1 MLAQMAS
8 AIRALA
14 ARRAADPAAIAIAIA
29 SRGVVAGLND
39 CQSAGKA
46 CC

>member
-1 MLAQMAS
+1 MAS

-29 SRGVVAGLND
+29 IAGRGVVAGLND